1 MVGKCDGESDT
12 TGRPTEK
19 DGIGTVDYF
28 LSRSCGNRQ
37 FVDVMSMLPDIVEQL
52 VTPDIGD
59 DMYKFAAK
67 IFPICRSIT
76 GNGVRETLRE
86 IGSHVALDLQEVA
99 SGTAVFD
106 WVVPREWN
114 IRDAFIKDARGQKIV
129 DFRRSNLHVMSY
141 SVPVH
146 LRLPLAELKKHL
158 HSLPEQPDLVPYRT
172 SYYSENWG
180 FCVPHRLFESLR
192 DEVYEVVIN
201 STLADGSLSY
211 GEYLHKG
218 KSEDEFLLSAHVCHP
233 SLANDNCSGLALLA
247 HLASRIGQVKTRYS
261 YRFLFAPGTIGAI
274 TWLAR
279 NEKGAQRIKHGLV
292 LSMVGDG
299 GGPTYKK
306 SRRGNAKIDRAVA
319 HVFRHSGLTPAII
332 DFFPYGYD
340 ERQYCSPG
348 FNLPVGLFQ
357 RSKFGEIAEYH
368 TSADNLS
375 FISAEHLAQSYHM
388 IVETIDIIENDVVY
402 RNLQPKCEPQL
413 GRRGLYGAIGGDK
426 NAAAANMAMLWIL
439 NLSDGQHSL
448 LDIAERAD
456 LPFGV
461 VRKTAHVL
469 RDHDLLATVDHS

>member
-1 MVGKCDGESDT
+1 LVGKCDGESDT

-59 DMYKFAAK
+59 GMYKFAAK

-146 LRLPLAELKKHL
+146 LRLPLAELKNHL

-192 DEVYEVVIN
+192 DEVYEVVID

-388 IVETIDIIENDVVY
+388 IVETIDIIENDVVH

-461 VRKTAHVL
+461 VRRTAHVL